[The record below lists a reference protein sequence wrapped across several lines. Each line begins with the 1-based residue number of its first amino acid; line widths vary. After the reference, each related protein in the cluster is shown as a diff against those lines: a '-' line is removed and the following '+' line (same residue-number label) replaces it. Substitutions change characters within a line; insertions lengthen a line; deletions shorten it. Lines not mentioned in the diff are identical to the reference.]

1 MKRIYLSFVVL
12 LVVLSNL
19 SAQYNQDEILKEM
32 QKMQKE
38 MLKQFENL
46 EFNFGDSQLFI
57 DTFFIKEFEH
67 QDDWLPLEP
76 NAESLS
82 GMMELLQKQMQ
93 EMDQDDWA
101 EIEKLFKSFDGFSP
115 IVPAP
120 EKLDEGKKEEDIT
133 KKLNKKR
140 KVYSL

>member
-101 EIEKLFKSFDGFSP
+101 EIEKLFKPFDGFSP